1 MIISLVLLIFL
12 TAGCLLLA
20 SPDTLSALLPST
32 LFTRG
37 WLVWTSC
44 WFQSVECV
52 IPCDLGSSHS
62 VCDLGWANLVGDA
75 TWANLRIIRK
85 VNASCALMFLFSLSP
100 LWACWGALSIFLSY
114 AFLLLGKCVCMKSD
128 TLCAWS
134 PLLERGIQNMMGW
147 YHCEV
152 KGKNVHEVHE
162 HRATQSTCSV
172 NGAQPGSAK
181 RAGWYLL
188 AIIVLKIKTKPLMD
202 SWRIYTKLILANSC
216 DPQEKDIRTRK
227 SSGSFPSLDLW

>member
-1 MIISLVLLIFL
+1 MPHPVCPPPLHSLHGGWEGWCPGW
-12 TAGCLLLA
+12 GCEGACPWDLPLYQQLRLSSRA
-20 SPDTLSALLPST
+20 PWVSPTWNGSSPSC
-32 LFTRG
+32 FQ
-37 WLVWTSC
+37 
-44 WFQSVECV
+44 FQSVECV

-128 TLCAWS
+128 TLSAWS
-134 PLLERGIQNMMGW
+134 FLLERGIQNMTGW

-152 KGKNVHEVHE
+152 KGKNVREVHE

-202 SWRIYTKLILANSC
+202 SWRI
-216 DPQEKDIRTRK
+216 
-227 SSGSFPSLDLW
+227 